1 VLPGRRADGETPVRV
16 ACRVRLTCSFFT
28 IRGLAPLEQVS
39 ANARGVG
46 ATEALVYQRATAQ
59 PASAGNVI
67 NKNNHL
73 GAKSPIDSLPA
84 HSPGSD
90 DIRRSIL
97 ARCVAASLGCAGRM
111 PQGIGGKRSGAN
123 CGSNR
128 RKAERRQS
136 RERSAGSGAAPTGA
150 SHGSGRRVAARSL
163 PQTVPPV
170 RPGRHRDPGADRHDQ
185 QQGDRQRNENT
196 THRRNGPSPGSRTPP
211 RRAQPAMINRSM
223 RP

>member
-1 VLPGRRADGETPVRV
+1 
-16 ACRVRLTCSFFT
+16 CSFFT

-97 ARCVAASLGCAGRM
+97 ARCVAASLGCAGRIA
-111 PQGIGGKRSGAN
+111 GAIGGKRSGAN
-123 CGSNR
+123 CGSDRREAERRQCRRASAGSEAAPIAGAIGGKRSVANRSGANCGSNR
-128 RKAERRQS
+128 REAERRQS
-136 RERSAGSGAAPTGA
+136 
-150 SHGSGRRVAARSL
+150 
-163 PQTVPPV
+163 
-170 RPGRHRDPGADRHDQ
+170 
-185 QQGDRQRNENT
+185 
-196 THRRNGPSPGSRTPP
+196 
-211 RRAQPAMINRSM
+211 
-223 RP
+223 

>member
-97 ARCVAASLGCAGRM
+97 ARCVAASLGCAGRIA
-111 PQGIGGKRSGAN
+111 GAIGGKRSVAN
-123 CGSNR
+123 RGSDR
-128 RKAERRQS
+128 RAAERRQP
-136 RERSAGSGAAPTGA
+136 ERRTGVAGGW
-150 SHGSGRRVAARSL
+150 
-163 PQTVPPV
+163 PPV
-170 RPGRHRDPGADRHDQ
+170 PYRRQCRQCGQVATAIPVPTDTISSKVTVREMRTRRIAEMGHPPGV
-185 QQGDRQRNENT
+185 E
-196 THRRNGPSPGSRTPP
+196 P
-211 RRAQPAMINRSM
+211 RRGGRSP
-223 RP
+223 R

>member
-1 VLPGRRADGETPVRV
+1 MLPGRRADGETPVRV

-97 ARCVAASLGCAGRM
+97 ARCVAAALGCAGRIA
-111 PQGIGGKRSGAN
+111 GAIGGKRSVANAAGHRREAKRRQLREQSAESGASPMRGAIGGQRSGAN
-123 CGSNR
+123 RSV
-128 RKAERRQS
+128 A
-136 RERSAGSGAAPTGA
+136 REWPAGGRPFLTADSAA
-150 SHGSGRRVAARSL
+150 SAARS
-163 PQTVPPV
+163 
-170 RPGRHRDPGADRHDQ
+170 
-185 QQGDRQRNENT
+185 
-196 THRRNGPSPGSRTPP
+196 PP
-211 RRAQPAMINRSM
+211 RSRCRPTRSAA
-223 RP
+223 R

>member
-1 VLPGRRADGETPVRV
+1 MLPGRRADGETPVRV

-123 CGSNR
+123 CGSDR
-128 RKAERRQS
+128 RAAERRQP
-136 RERSAGSGAAPTGA
+136 ERRTGVAGGM
-150 SHGSGRRVAARSL
+150 AARSL